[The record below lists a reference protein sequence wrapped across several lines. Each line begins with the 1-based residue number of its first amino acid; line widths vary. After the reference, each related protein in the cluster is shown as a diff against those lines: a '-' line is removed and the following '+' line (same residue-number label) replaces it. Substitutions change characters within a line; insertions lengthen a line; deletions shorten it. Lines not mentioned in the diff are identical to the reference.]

1 MYVMKV
7 KEKKKEK
14 EDREKDKENRVK
26 GRKSDIG
33 KKINRAIRMAYN
45 LSRKKRCVSV
55 AVPAL
60 ERRVTR
66 LLYSG

>member
-1 MYVMKV
+1 MLYKL
-7 KEKKKEK
+7 KKRKKEK

-26 GRKSDIG
+26 GRRSDIG
-33 KKINRAIRMAYN
+33 KKINRAITMAYN
-45 LSRKKRCVSV
+45 LSRKMRCVSM

-60 ERRVTR
+60 ERRVAR